1 VGLCGET
8 AEREAIAR
16 SARGYRIV
24 AFSAQGHECLRCSV
38 KQPPYLAL
46 CGETAEREA
55 KLETKLLQP
64 ARKLA
69 WMFAPFTSHTLQRVY
84 RIRNERVREF
94 LQK

>member
-1 VGLCGET
+1 VG
-8 AEREAIAR
+8 
-16 SARGYRIV
+16 
-24 AFSAQGHECLRCSV
+24 
-38 KQPPYLAL
+38 L

-64 ARKLA
+64 ARKLS
-69 WMFAPFTSHTLQRVY
+69 WTFAPFTSHTLQRVY